1 MFENLTEKLQR
12 TFKNLRGQG
21 KLTDEHLDTALAE
34 IREALLEGDV
44 NVGVADELLANIRA
58 KAIGSEVMLQLSP
71 DQQVVKVVRDELA
84 AMLGKH
90 AKPIFA
96 SRPPSVWMIVGLQG
110 SGKTTTTGKL
120 AKWLSQHGHRP
131 LVVSTDVYRPAAREQ
146 LAQVAKAVGTAI
158 WPGTG
163 TDKPLEI
170 VKGAIKEEK
179 LSASD
184 VVLVDTAGRLH
195 FDDDLMNELSM
206 LKKELQPSEMLFIAD
221 SMIGQ
226 DAGRSAGE
234 FHKRL
239 GLTGVILTKLDGDA
253 RGGAALSIGKVTGA
267 PVKFVGLGEKYEA
280 LEAFYPERIVSR
292 VLGMGDLMSLIERV
306 EQTVD
311 KKVAADLERKLRK
324 EDFTLEDFRD
334 QLKQIR
340 KMGPLEKIVDMLPKM
355 GPLQNLP
362 KDAKVDEGQLTRVE
376 AIINSMTNQE
386 RRDHNVIDGKRRKR
400 IAKGSGTTVQDV
412 NTVLKQYL
420 QMRTMMKQYGAMA
433 ARAKMK
439 GVHPDGQYKPVEKIG
454 QWIEH
459 LQFPHR
465 QKCGGAKKHAQQ
477 SIRKER
483 SHAHEKLSLEIFC
496 LLVDDVARRISKP
509 EKANVEYLQLE
520 QPAEKQVP
528 RLVNN
533 HARKRQRR
541 NHRPRNEK
549 HPRLLL
555 LPRRLSAADSAVVF
569 GLTNNLPAF
578 EPVAVAL
585 RKLVENLQ

>member
-21 KLTDEHLDTALAE
+21 KLTDEHLDAALAE

-58 KAIGSEVMLQLSP
+58 KSIGSEVMLQLSP

-90 AKPIFA
+90 AKPLFA

-120 AKWLSQHGHRP
+120 AKWLTEHGHRP

-158 WPGTG
+158 WPGAG
-163 TDKPLEI
+163 TNKPLEI
-170 VKGAIKEEK
+170 VKGAIKEAK
-179 LSASD
+179 LSACD

-195 FDDDLMNELSM
+195 IDDELMNELGH
-206 LKKELQPSEMLFIAD
+206 LKKELQPSEILFIAD

-226 DAGRSAGE
+226 DAVRSAGE

-267 PVKFVGLGEKYEA
+267 PVKFVGLGEKYDA
-280 LEAFYPERIVSR
+280 LEGFYPERIVSR
-292 VLGMGDLMSLIERV
+292 VLGMGDIMSLIERA

-311 KKVAADLERKLRK
+311 KKAAAELERKLRH
-324 EDFTLEDFRD
+324 DGFTLEDFRD

-340 KMGPLEKIVDMLPKM
+340 KMGPLEQLVDMLPKM
-355 GPLQNLP
+355 GPLANLP
-362 KDAKVDEGQLTRVE
+362 KDAKVDEGKLKQVE

-386 RRDHNVIDGKRRKR
+386 RRDHSVIDGKRRKR
-400 IAKGSGTTVQDV
+400 IAAGSGTSVQDV
-412 NTVLKQYL
+412 NQVIKQYM
-420 QMRTMMKQYGAMA
+420 QMRQMMKQYGALA
-433 ARAKMK
+433 ARSKMK
-439 GVHPDGQYKPVEKIG
+439 GLG
-454 QWIEH
+454 
-459 LQFPHR
+459 
-465 QKCGGAKKHAQQ
+465 
-477 SIRKER
+477 
-483 SHAHEKLSLEIFC
+483 KL
-496 LLVDDVARRISKP
+496 A
-509 EKANVEYLQLE
+509 
-520 QPAEKQVP
+520 
-528 RLVNN
+528 
-533 HARKRQRR
+533 
-541 NHRPRNEK
+541 
-549 HPRLLL
+549 
-555 LPRRLSAADSAVVF
+555 
-569 GLTNNLPAF
+569 GM
-578 EPVAVAL
+578 
-585 RKLVENLQ
+585 

>member
-44 NVGVADELLANIRA
+44 NVGVANELLANIRT

-146 LAQVAKAVGTAI
+146 LAQVAKAVATAL

-170 VKGAIKEEK
+170 VKGAIKEAK

-195 FDDDLMNELSM
+195 IDDDLMNELSM

-226 DAGRSAGE
+226 DAVRSAGE

-267 PVKFVGLGEKYEA
+267 PVKFVGLGEKYDA
-280 LEAFYPERIVSR
+280 LEGFYPERIVSR
-292 VLGMGDLMSLIERV
+292 VLGMGDLMSLIEKV

-311 KKVAADLERKLRK
+311 KKAAAELERKLRK
-324 EDFTLEDFRD
+324 EEFTLEDFRD

-340 KMGPLEKIVDMLPKM
+340 KMGPLE
-355 GPLQNLP
+355 NLP

-376 AIINSMTNQE
+376 AIINSMTNEE

-420 QMRTMMKQYGAMA
+420 QMRTMMKQYGALA
-433 ARAKMK
+433 ARTKMK
-439 GVHPDGQYKPVEKIG
+439 GLG
-454 QWIEH
+454 
-459 LQFPHR
+459 
-465 QKCGGAKKHAQQ
+465 
-477 SIRKER
+477 
-483 SHAHEKLSLEIFC
+483 KL
-496 LLVDDVARRISKP
+496 AG
-509 EKANVEYLQLE
+509 
-520 QPAEKQVP
+520 
-528 RLVNN
+528 
-533 HARKRQRR
+533 
-541 NHRPRNEK
+541 
-549 HPRLLL
+549 
-555 LPRRLSAADSAVVF
+555 LS
-569 GLTNNLPAF
+569 
-578 EPVAVAL
+578 
-585 RKLVENLQ
+585 